1 MLSPTK
7 NKAQET
13 PLVPIS
19 SSSSEILSPRNELI
33 LMVESLP
40 SSNALNKTANQESTL
55 STPLFTPIAGGST
68 IAPAT
73 VPSGSGKLTADA
85 RPFIPRRVSSTVVI
99 KNTSGEVV
107 DLRNLKA
114 PTSSTVTTS
123 SGSTDGEEEKKTKR
137 VAAIMEDRKP
147 AEEEG
152 WKKREEA
159 EAIAIAKAKAEE
171 EERGRKGEEE
181 AVRIMAEREAQ
192 RQAEADAEK
201 EALMKRIQEQDA
213 ELALLKARLAA
224 QSQPQLVQPI
234 AITPLQRAGRSEG
247 DQEHDHEQAT
257 SSTDDTGSVI
267 HSDSAVQH
275 EEEKSQGEREQEKHH
290 DWSADP
296 PHEVDLSYFP
306 VVAPGPLTTPI
317 GQQQV
322 PGQPLQKMGRERSRR
337 GGRRDRNRTDK
348 GEKGDEAPDPL
359 RLQKS
364 RSHEPRKRPQPGKL
378 DLTKMQR
385 SQTVHPT
392 LPSALSTARNI
403 TDITIV
409 VYPAGVRT
417 PKPELNAQPRNR
429 GFRYVVLCLSESVDV

>member
-1 MLSPTK
+1 MESP
-7 NKAQET
+7 
-13 PLVPIS
+13 
-19 SSSSEILSPRNELI
+19 
-33 LMVESLP
+33 P
-40 SSNALNKTANQESTL
+40 SSNALNKTATQESTL
-55 STPLFTPIAGGST
+55 STPLFTPFAGGST
-68 IAPAT
+68 TAPAT

-107 DLRNLKA
+107 DLRNLKV
-114 PTSSTVTTS
+114 PTSSSATTS

-137 VAAIMEDRKP
+137 VAAIMEDRKR

-152 WKKREEA
+152 WKKSEDE
-159 EAIAIAKAKAEE
+159 EAIAISKAKAKTEE
-171 EERGRKGEEE
+171 EERARKEEEE

-201 EALMKRIQEQDA
+201 EALMRRIQEQDA
-213 ELALLKARLAA
+213 ELALLKAQLAA
-224 QSQPQLVQPI
+224 QSQPQLVQPV

-247 DQEHDHEQAT
+247 DQEHDDEQVT

-275 EEEKSQGEREQEKHH
+275 EEERSQGEREQEKQH

-306 VVAPGPLTTPI
+306 VVTPLTTPI

-378 DLTKMQR
+378 DLTKMLR

-392 LPSALSTARNI
+392 LPSALSTAKNI

-417 PKPELNAQPRNR
+417 PKPELNAQSRNR
-429 GFRYVVLCLSESVDV
+429 GFRCVVLCLSESVDV